1 MHLFVYLHGFK
12 SSPFSNKAQLTKVA
26 IEKRI
31 QLGEQITWYCPQLPA
46 SPREAIA
53 MVREHIDGQTF
64 SATYFVDDNV
74 VSEDEW
80 LKAISTKKEVT
91 Q

>member
-1 MHLFVYLHGFK
+1 MKTRYRVTGIRK
-12 SSPFSNKAQLTKVA
+12 GDRTAQVITYHDTAGDALYWIAKHREEENNAHTYQVA
-26 IEKRI
+26 
-31 QLGEQITWYCPQLPA
+31 P
-46 SPREAIA
+46 
-53 MVREHIDGQTF
+53 VIDGQTL

-80 LKAISTKKEVT
+80 LTATNTKKEVT